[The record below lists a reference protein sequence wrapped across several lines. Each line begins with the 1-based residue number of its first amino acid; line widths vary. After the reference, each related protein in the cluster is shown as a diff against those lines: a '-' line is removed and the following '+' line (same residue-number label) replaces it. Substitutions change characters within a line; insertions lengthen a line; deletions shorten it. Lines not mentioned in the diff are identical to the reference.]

1 MLSWISGASEEVML
15 LPHHIMPL
23 CFAGASRETISSTW
37 KPKSLEGT
45 LTPWPPREGAGH
57 QAAPHKSLPHQA
69 ELLDPGHGQGPP
81 GGSSNSP
88 SPHPSRI
95 NTSLPA
101 LPGLLLSQAL
111 VVWQGFGQ
119 RGAQTP
125 ETPLRSTRHTA
136 CHPSTFPESR
146 GQGRSRKKGKQ
157 IAKMSRGRLPTGW
170 SCSSHAGV
178 GAGELLGCSGCTF
191 SQ

>member
-1 MLSWISGASEEVML
+1 ML
-15 LPHHIMPL
+15 LPHHIVQL

-111 VVWQGFGQ
+111 VVLAGLRPARSSDTGDSAPQH
-119 RGAQTP
+119 QTYR
-125 ETPLRSTRHTA
+125 L
-136 CHPSTFPESR
+136 PSKHIPCEPGPREKQEKGKTNRKDESGPSPDGLELLQPR
-146 GQGRSRKKGKQ
+146 RSRRRR
-157 IAKMSRGRLPTGW
+157 AARLLWLYFLP
-170 SCSSHAGV
+170 V
-178 GAGELLGCSGCTF
+178 KVLLGGGK
-191 SQ
+191 